1 MRKALFVLPL
11 AAAMMLAG
19 CVNLAPDY
27 ERPEAPVA
35 AAWPQDAASKNAVL
49 VTEGLA
55 DWAEFFTDERVKKLI
70 ALGLENNR
78 DLRTA
83 MHNVEAARAQY
94 RVSRG
99 QLLPSV
105 AAVASESA
113 QRTPRRVSSSGRTVV
128 SHVYSANAA
137 MASYELDLFGRIRNL
152 NEQALQQYFV
162 TEAAQRTAQMTV
174 VTEIAR
180 TWLSLG
186 ASKQLLKLAQETYQS
201 QAQSKELI
209 ERSYEVGSA
218 SLMDVEQ
225 VTTTVAAAKAA
236 QASALRAVSQQRNAL
251 ALLVGAPVPSELE
264 PEELPEGI
272 TARLSAVSNVPSE
285 VLLGRPDIAAAEA
298 RLKSANANIGAAR
311 ANFFPRIALTG
322 SFGYTSPELS
332 NLFGAGTRGWSWG
345 PSISLPIFTGGQN
358 VANLEAAEQSKKAA
372 VASYEGAIQNAF
384 REVADALAVEGTVTD
399 ELKAVEELAAA
410 AKNSYDLSVVRYNSG
425 ADSFL
430 EVLVNQRSN
439 FAAQQNLI
447 AARLNRATSAVTL
460 YKVMGGGSKLAA
472 AERAE
477 GAK

>member
-1 MRKALFVLPL
+1 MRKALCLLPL

-27 ERPEAPVA
+27 ERPEAPIA
-35 AAWPQDAASKNAVL
+35 AAWPQDEATKNAHVL
-49 VTEGLA
+49 AEGLA
-55 DWAEFFTDERVKKLI
+55 EWADFFTDERVKKLI
-70 ALGLENNR
+70 AMGLENNR
-78 DLRTA
+78 DLRAA
-83 MHNVEAARAQY
+83 MHNVESARALY

-113 QRTPRRVSSSGRTVV
+113 QRTPRRVSASGRTVV

-174 VTEIAR
+174 VTEIAQA
-180 TWLSLG
+180 WLALG
-186 ASKQLLKLAQETYQS
+186 ASKQQLKLAEETYRS
-201 QAQSKELI
+201 QLESKNLI
-209 ERSYEVGSA
+209 ERSYQVGAA

-225 VTTTVAAAKAA
+225 VLTTVASAKVA
-236 QASALRAVSQQRNAL
+236 QTGALRAVSQSRNAL
-251 ALLVGAPVPSELE
+251 TLLVGAAVPPELE
-264 PEELPEGI
+264 PETLPDGI
-272 TARLSAVSNVPSE
+272 TARLSAASSVPSE
-285 VLLGRPDIAAAEA
+285 VLLSRPDIAAAEA

-322 SFGYTSPELS
+322 SLGYSSPEFKD
-332 NLFGAGTRGWSWG
+332 LFAAGTRGWSWA

-358 VANLEAAEQSKKAA
+358 VANLEAAHASQKAA
-372 VASYEGAIQNAF
+372 VANYEGAIQKAF
-384 REVADALAVEGTVTD
+384 REVADALAVEGTASD

-410 AKNSYDLSVVRYNSG
+410 TKSSYDLSMERYKSG

-430 EVLVNQRSN
+430 DVLVSQRAD
-439 FAAQQNLI
+439 FAAQQSLI
-447 AARLNRATSAVTL
+447 NARLNRAASAVTL
-460 YKVMGGGSKLAA
+460 YKVMGGGSQLPRPEEEKS
-472 AERAE
+472 
-477 GAK
+477 K